1 MGQCKVERQV
11 VAEVAVQA
19 WRSPAGIQREG
30 SKEAAEASRSPLEAA
45 QSLEEEWEQSNQS
58 FPVSSRAI
66 LIDR

>member
-45 QSLEEEWEQSNQS
+45 QSLVALASLSS
-58 FPVSSRAI
+58 F
-66 LIDR
+66 D